1 MTSYYIKVNNMQN
14 NERNCIYTCNM
25 YPIITPEQLKNKFP
39 ITHIEQ
45 QTIVDSQDVIMN
57 IIHRRDPRFL
67 IICGPCSIH
76 DVNATFDYA
85 NKLKT
90 LSIDLQDQLY
100 IVMRVYLE
108 KPRTNI
114 GWKGLINDPYM
125 NGSNDIELGLK
136 TARNLLVQL
145 IKIGLPLATEV
156 LNPNIPQ
163 YIGELFSW
171 SSIGA
176 RTAES
181 QIHREIASGLNTPI
195 GFKNSTSGNFHN
207 AINAMRAAM
216 MPHCYISINQL
227 GQVCLL
233 HTKGNP
239 NTHIILRGGKNPNY
253 HPADVICCEKKI
265 IEAGGGLPLALM
277 VDCSHGNSNKDY
289 RRQINVAQSISHQ
302 IKHGNR
308 SIIGLMIESYIHS
321 GNQSINLSSST
332 VQYGVSVTDAC
343 IDWDTTQHLLYDL
356 YKELKPFLIKRI
368 SGA

>member
-1 MTSYYIKVNNMQN
+1 MQK
-14 NERNCIYTCNM
+14 NERNSIYTYNTH
-25 YPIITPEQLKNKFP
+25 PIITPEQLKNQFP
-39 ITHIEQ
+39 ITHAEQ
-45 QTIVDSQDVIMN
+45 QTIVNSQNIIMN

-125 NGSNDIELGLK
+125 NGSNDIESGLK

-195 GFKNSTSGNFHN
+195 GFKNSTNGNFSN
-207 AINAMRAAM
+207 AINAIRAAM
-216 MPHCYISINQL
+216 MPHCYISINQS

-239 NTHIILRGGKNPNY
+239 NAHIILRGGKTPNY

-265 IEAGGGLPLALM
+265 IEAGGGLSLALM
-277 VDCSHGNSNKDY
+277 VDCSHGNSDKDY
-289 RRQINVAQSISHQ
+289 RRQINVAQSILHQ
-302 IKHGNR
+302 IKNGNR

-321 GNQSINLSSST
+321 GNQSINLSSSST

-343 IDWDTTQHLLYDL
+343 IDWETTQHLLCDL
-356 YKELKPFLIKRI
+356 YKELKPFLIQRI
-368 SGA
+368 SGAEMA